1 MAFIFIGLAIYVL
14 PILVFHYTINKY
26 DNELDGMPFTA
37 QELGQDILNDF
48 DIKNVDIEPTEMGDH
63 YDPDR
68 KKIRIK
74 KNVALQFTFHQRIKA
89 VHCVYKSI
97 FKSILLLQ
105 IYHVQ
110 MCVMCD
116 G

>member
-37 QELGQDILNDF
+37 QELGQEILNDF
-48 DIKNVDIEPTEMGDH
+48 EIKNVDIEPTEMGDH

-68 KKIRIK
+68 KKIRINYGK
-74 KNVALQFTFHQRIKA
+74 DCLSCTDDY
-89 VHCVYKSI
+89 CSI
-97 FKSILLLQ
+97 D
-105 IYHVQ
+105 YNA
-110 MCVMCD
+110 
-116 G
+116 